1 MCLAGF
7 RTIPFDMFGSSTL
20 ITNCTMNILSQSKKS
35 AFIFGLNLHQKAK
48 HTYSFRIDNFQAQLD
63 NQKVNE
69 GTRSLRFEYQRKGF
83 SRPPPA
89 EREHATCSDCLVT
102 GKKRQENS
110 LQNTHFL
117 MSICREIMQT
127 RIPFLPKLCA

>member
-1 MCLAGF
+1 
-7 RTIPFDMFGSSTL
+7 
-20 ITNCTMNILSQSKKS
+20 MNILSQSKKS

-102 GKKRQENS
+102 GKKKTGKLFAEYTFSYVN
-110 LQNTHFL
+110 
-117 MSICREIMQT
+117 MSRNNANKDSFPPQAMCI
-127 RIPFLPKLCA
+127 K